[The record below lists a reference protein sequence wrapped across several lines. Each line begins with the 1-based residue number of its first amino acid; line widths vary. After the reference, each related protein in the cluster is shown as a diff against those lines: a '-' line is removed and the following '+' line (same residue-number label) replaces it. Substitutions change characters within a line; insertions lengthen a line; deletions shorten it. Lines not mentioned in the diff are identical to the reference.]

1 MTPAILARAR
11 RPAALLG
18 VLLAA
23 SGCATSAGTVADERD
38 PDPFEPLNRAVYRF
52 NDWGDRWVARPLA
65 TAYGKATPRAFRAG
79 ANNFLDNL
87 RYPITIVNDF
97 LQGKWR
103 QGAADTGRFAINS
116 VVGLGGIFDPA
127 TEIGLRA
134 HDEDFGQTFS
144 VWGLPE
150 GPYLMVPVFG
160 PYTASSAIGD
170 LAGTQVSLL
179 VQVPEGQA
187 AVAFWVWYLVQE
199 RYNLIGLDEQVREAF
214 DPYLFVRDTYLQNR
228 RYKIHDGNPPE
239 EELFP
244 EDEFGEE

>member
-1 MTPAILARAR
+1 MTPAHRALSWR
-11 RPAALLG
+11 RAALVGL
-18 VLLAA
+18 LLATG
-23 SGCATSAGTVADERD
+23 GCATSGGSAEGERN
-38 PDPFEPLNRAVYRF
+38 PDPLEPMNRAIYRF
-52 NDWGDRWVARPLA
+52 NDWGDRWVAKPLA

-79 ANNFLDNL
+79 ADNFLDNL

-103 QGAADTGRFAINS
+103 QGAADVGRFTVNS
-116 VVGLGGIFDPA
+116 VIGLGGIFDPA
-127 TEIGLRA
+127 TQMGLRA

-160 PYTASSAIGD
+160 PYTVSSAIGD

-179 VQVPEGQA
+179 VQGPEGSA
-187 AVAFWVWYLVQE
+187 AVATWVWYLVQQ

-214 DPYLFVRDTYLQNR
+214 DPYLFVRDAYLQNR
-228 RYKIHDGNPPE
+228 RYKIYDGNPPE

-244 EDEFGEE
+244 EDEFIEE